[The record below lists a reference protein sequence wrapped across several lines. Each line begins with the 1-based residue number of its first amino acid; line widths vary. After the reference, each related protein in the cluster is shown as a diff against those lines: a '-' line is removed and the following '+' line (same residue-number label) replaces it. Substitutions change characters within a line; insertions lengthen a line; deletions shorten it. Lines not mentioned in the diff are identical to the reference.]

1 MCTFDTKF
9 KKVMSAN
16 KSVIIIAAVF
26 MLFAQMAVG
35 QDETTKIANNK
46 VSLNGKEYYLHIV
59 RKGET
64 LSAISR
70 AYEVPVDSIIAD
82 NPQLTYQIH
91 PDQYIK
97 IRVKKEEKMP
107 ENYSYHLVT
116 KGDTPYNIAKRYGI
130 SIDELYK
137 NNPGAELGIK
147 IGDRLKIKSVEKEE
161 TAAAEEQQA
170 DTTFILHKVA
180 KQETLFGIAR
190 QYQTTPAEI
199 EKMNPEIVG
208 RSIQVDEMLR
218 VPIQKAVAEEVIE
231 GDFDFHKVEK
241 QETLY
246 GIARSYGLKDKD
258 LLKINP
264 SLKKRGLQEGELIR
278 IPKGAQK
285 ANQPQVVET
294 QQPEPKEPVIT
305 EAERERIEA
314 YEADNRKMHTVQ
326 NAQLDK
332 SKTYKVAFFLP
343 FYLNMNDTTGWGEHN
358 GKIYARSKSF
368 IEFYAGAMLA
378 LNELRKQGVSFDVKV
393 IDTKGD
399 SVYITNYMRTHD
411 LSDYNMFIGP
421 ALNSELQVVGDYAW
435 EHQINI
441 VSPLSVKSSFIDH
454 NPYAFQVCPTLDIQM
469 KYMAE
474 FLNQIDTKNFI
485 VIHNGDSQEQD
496 FISEFKRQLYA
507 SIKNDNFDQVRY
519 NEYYY
524 YTSGD
529 ILSSAFIKGKENIV
543 IIPSTDRA
551 FVTDVIGKLNGYS
564 YEYNVTLFGQPR
576 WERFESIDIDN
587 FHNTNTHYLSN
598 SYIDYKKPEII
609 DFVRNYRNIMN
620 IEPDRMAFQGY
631 DITLF
636 FCSALNKF
644 GHDFRHYIM
653 FHQAPLLQTEFNFV
667 PYSDQGGYQN
677 TSIYILDYAKD
688 YTIKKVGTYPEK

>member
-1 MCTFDTKF
+1 M
-9 KKVMSAN
+9 VMSAK
-16 KSVIIIAAVF
+16 KSFLIIAAVF
-26 MLFAQMAVG
+26 TLFAQMAVG
-35 QDETTKIANNK
+35 QDETVKHPNNK
-46 VSLNGKEYYLHIV
+46 VSLNGKEYYIHIV

-70 AYEVPVDSIIAD
+70 AYEVAIDSIIAD

-97 IRVKKEEKMP
+97 IRVKQEEKLP
-107 ENYSYHLVT
+107 ENFSYHLIT

-130 SIDELYK
+130 SIDELYR

-147 IGDRLKIKSVEKEE
+147 IGDRLKIKSIEKEE
-161 TAAAEEQQA
+161 TAAADEQQA
-170 DTTFILHKVA
+170 DTTFMLHKVA

-199 EKMNPEIVG
+199 EKLNPAIVG

-241 QETLY
+241 QESLY

-264 SLKKRGLQEGELIR
+264 NLKKRELQEGELIR
-278 IPKGAQK
+278 IPKGAVK
-285 ANQPQVVET
+285 AVA
-294 QQPEPKEPVIT
+294 EPKVEEKPAEPAAPVIT
-305 EAERERIEA
+305 EAERQRIED
-314 YEADNRKMHTVQ
+314 YEADNRKMHEVQ
-326 NAQLDK
+326 DAQFDK

-358 GKIYARSKSF
+358 GKIYAKSKSF

-399 SVYITNYMRTHD
+399 SVYITNYMRNND
-411 LSDYNMFIGP
+411 LSDFNMFIGP

-474 FLNQIDTKNFI
+474 YLNQIDTKNFI
-485 VIHNGDSQEQD
+485 VIHNGDALEQD
-496 FISEFKRQLYA
+496 FISEFKRQLYS
-507 SIKNDNFDQVRY
+507 SIRPDNIDQVRY

-529 ILSSAFIKGKENIV
+529 ILNSAFIKGKENIV

-564 YEYNVTLFGQPR
+564 YEYNVKLFGQPR

-598 SYIDYKKPEII
+598 SYIDYSKPEII

-620 IEPDRMAFQGY
+620 VEPDRMAFQGY

-636 FCSALNKF
+636 FCTALNKF
-644 GHDFRHYIM
+644 GHDFRRYIM
-653 FHQAPLLQTEFNFV
+653 YHTAPLLQTEFNFV
-667 PYSDQGGYQN
+667 PYSDQGGFQN

-688 YTIKKVGTYPEK
+688 YTVKKIATYPEK

>member
-1 MCTFDTKF
+1 
-9 KKVMSAN
+9 MSAK
-16 KSVIIIAAVF
+16 KSFLIIAAVF
-26 MLFAQMAVG
+26 TLFAQMAVG
-35 QDETTKIANNK
+35 QDETVKHPNNK
-46 VSLNGKEYYLHIV
+46 VSLNGKEYYIHIV

-70 AYEVPVDSIIAD
+70 AYEVAIDSIIAD

-97 IRVKKEEKMP
+97 IRVKQEEKLP
-107 ENYSYHLVT
+107 ENFSYHLIT

-130 SIDELYK
+130 SIDELYR

-147 IGDRLKIKSVEKEE
+147 IGDRLKIKSIANEE
-161 TAAAEEQQA
+161 TAAADEQQA
-170 DTTFILHKVA
+170 DTTFMLHKVA

-199 EKMNPEIVG
+199 EKLNPAIVG

-264 SLKKRGLQEGELIR
+264 NLKKRELQEGELIR
-278 IPKGAQK
+278 IPKGAVK
-285 ANQPQVVET
+285 AVA
-294 QQPEPKEPVIT
+294 EPKVEDKPVEPAVPVIT
-305 EAERERIEA
+305 EAERQRIED
-314 YEADNRKMHTVQ
+314 YEADNRKMHEVQ
-326 NAQLDK
+326 DAQFDK

-358 GKIYARSKSF
+358 GKIYAKSKSF

-399 SVYITNYMRTHD
+399 SVYITNYMRNND
-411 LSDYNMFIGP
+411 LSDFNMFIGP

-474 FLNQIDTKNFI
+474 YLNQIDTKNFI
-485 VIHNGDSQEQD
+485 VIHNGDALEQD
-496 FISEFKRQLYA
+496 FISEFKRQLYS
-507 SIKNDNFDQVRY
+507 SIRPDNIDQVRY

-529 ILSSAFIKGKENIV
+529 ILNSAFIKGKENIV

-564 YEYNVTLFGQPR
+564 YEYNVKLFGQPR

-598 SYIDYKKPEII
+598 SYIDYSKPEII

-620 IEPDRMAFQGY
+620 VEPDRMAFQGY

-636 FCSALNKF
+636 FCTALNKF
-644 GHDFRHYIM
+644 GHDFRRYIM
-653 FHQAPLLQTEFNFV
+653 YHTAPLLQTEFNFV
-667 PYSDQGGYQN
+667 PYSDQGGFQN

-688 YTIKKVGTYPEK
+688 YTVKKIATYPEK

>member
-1 MCTFDTKF
+1 MI
-9 KKVMSAN
+9 MNRN
-16 KSVIIIAAVF
+16 KSHIFLAAVF
-26 MLFAQMAVG
+26 LMVTQVLVA
-35 QDETTKIANNK
+35 QDETVRHPNNK
-46 VSLNGKEYYLHIV
+46 VSLNGKEYYIHIV

-70 AYEVPVDSIIAD
+70 AYDVPVDSIIAD
-82 NPQLTYQIH
+82 NAQLTYQIH
-91 PDQYIK
+91 PDQYIR
-97 IRVKKEEKMP
+97 IRVKQEVK
-107 ENYSYHLVT
+107 NADNFSYHTIT

-147 IGDRLKIKSVEKEE
+147 IGERLKIKPAEKEVAV
-161 TAAAEEQQA
+161 AADEEQQT
-170 DTTFILHKVA
+170 DTTFMLHKVK
-180 KQETLFGIAR
+180 KQETMYGIAR
-190 QYQTTPAEI
+190 MYHTTPAEI
-199 EKMNPEIVG
+199 EKLNPEIAG
-208 RSIQVDEMLR
+208 RTIQVDEMLR

-246 GIARSYGLKDKD
+246 GIARSYGLNDKA

-264 SLKKRGLQEGELIR
+264 TLKKRELQEGELIR
-278 IPKGAQK
+278 IPKGATK
-285 ANQPQVVET
+285 
-294 QQPEPKEPVIT
+294 K
-305 EAERERIEA
+305 EAENKAIEPTPKKNSEPEISEVEKQRIEA
-314 YEADNRKMHTVQ
+314 YNADNQKMHTVQ
-326 NAQLDK
+326 SAEFDK
-332 SKTYKVAFFLP
+332 TKTYKIAFFLP
-343 FYLNMNDTTGWGEHN
+343 FYLNMNDTTGWGLHN
-358 GKIYARSKSF
+358 GKIYNKSKSF
-368 IEFYAGAMLA
+368 IEFYVGSMLA

-399 SVYITNYMRTHD
+399 SVYITNYMRNHD

-441 VSPLSVKSSFIDH
+441 VSPLSVKNSFIDH
-454 NPYAFQVCPTLDIQM
+454 NPYAFQVCPTIDIQM

-496 FISEFKRQLYA
+496 FISEFKRQLYS

-529 ILSSAFIKGKENIV
+529 ILNTAFIKGKENIV

-576 WERFESIDIDN
+576 WERFESIDIDH

-598 SYIDYKKPEII
+598 SFIDYSKPEII
-609 DFVRNYRNIMN
+609 DFVRNYRNLMN
-620 IEPDRMAFQGY
+620 VEPDRMAFQGH
-631 DITLF
+631 DITMF

-653 FHQAPLLQTEFNFV
+653 YHKAPLLQTEFNFV

-677 TSIYILDYAKD
+677 TSVFILDYAKD
-688 YTIKKVGTYPEK
+688 YTIKNVATYPEK

>member
-1 MCTFDTKF
+1 M
-9 KKVMSAN
+9 VMSAK
-16 KSVIIIAAVF
+16 KSFLIIAAVF
-26 MLFAQMAVG
+26 TLFAQMAVG
-35 QDETTKIANNK
+35 QDETVKHPNNK
-46 VSLNGKEYYLHIV
+46 VSLNGKEYYIHIV

-70 AYEVPVDSIIAD
+70 AYEVAIDSIIAD

-97 IRVKKEEKMP
+97 IRVKQEEKLP
-107 ENYSYHLVT
+107 ENFSYHLIT

-130 SIDELYK
+130 SIDELYR

-147 IGDRLKIKSVEKEE
+147 IGDRLKIKSIANEE
-161 TAAAEEQQA
+161 TAAADEQQA
-170 DTTFILHKVA
+170 DTTFMLHKVA

-199 EKMNPEIVG
+199 EKLNPAIVG

-264 SLKKRGLQEGELIR
+264 NLKKRELQEGELIR
-278 IPKGAQK
+278 IPKGAVK
-285 ANQPQVVET
+285 AVA
-294 QQPEPKEPVIT
+294 EPKVEDKPVEPAVPVIT
-305 EAERERIEA
+305 EAERQRIED
-314 YEADNRKMHTVQ
+314 YEADNRKMHEVQ
-326 NAQLDK
+326 DAQFDK

-358 GKIYARSKSF
+358 GKIYAKSKSF

-399 SVYITNYMRTHD
+399 SVYITNYMRNND
-411 LSDYNMFIGP
+411 LSDFNMFIGP

-474 FLNQIDTKNFI
+474 YLNQIDTKNFI
-485 VIHNGDSQEQD
+485 VIHNGDALEQD
-496 FISEFKRQLYA
+496 FISEFKRQLYS
-507 SIKNDNFDQVRY
+507 SIRPDNIDQVRY

-529 ILSSAFIKGKENIV
+529 ILNSAFIKGKENIV

-564 YEYNVTLFGQPR
+564 YEYNVKLFGQPR

-598 SYIDYKKPEII
+598 SYIDYSKPEII

-620 IEPDRMAFQGY
+620 VEPDRMAFQGY

-636 FCSALNKF
+636 FCTALNKF
-644 GHDFRHYIM
+644 GHDFRRYIM
-653 FHQAPLLQTEFNFV
+653 YHTAPLLQTEFNFV
-667 PYSDQGGYQN
+667 PYSDQGGFQN

-688 YTIKKVGTYPEK
+688 YTVKKIATYPEK

>member
-1 MCTFDTKF
+1 M
-9 KKVMSAN
+9 MNRN
-16 KSVIIIAAVF
+16 KSHFFLATVLLMVSQV
-26 MLFAQMAVG
+26 LVAQT
-35 QDETTKIANNK
+35 ETVNHSNNK
-46 VSLNGKEYYLHIV
+46 VSLNGKEYYIHIV

-70 AYEVPVDSIIAD
+70 AYELPIDSIIAD

-91 PDQYIK
+91 PDQYIR
-97 IRVKKEEKMP
+97 IRVKKEAKSAD
-107 ENYSYHLVT
+107 NFSYHTIT

-147 IGDRLKIKSVEKEE
+147 IGERLKIKSVEKVE
-161 TAAAEEQQA
+161 TIAVEEQPA
-170 DTTFILHKVA
+170 DTTFMLHKVA
-180 KQETLFGIAR
+180 KKETLYGIAR
-190 QYQTTPAEI
+190 MYQTTPAEI
-199 EKMNPEIVG
+199 EKLNPEIAG
-208 RSIQVDEMLR
+208 RTIQVDEMLR
-218 VPIQKAVAEEVIE
+218 VPIQKSVAEDVIE

-246 GIARSYGLKDKD
+246 GIARAYGLNDKA

-264 SLKKRGLQEGELIR
+264 TLKKRELQEGELIR
-278 IPKGAQK
+278 IPKGAAK
-285 ANQPQVVET
+285 KVAEKTVTE
-294 QQPEPKEPVIT
+294 PEPQKKSEPEIS
-305 EAERERIEA
+305 EAEKQRIEA
-314 YEADNRKMHTVQ
+314 YNADNQKMHTVQ
-326 NAQLDK
+326 NAEFDK
-332 SKTYKVAFFLP
+332 TKTYKVAFFLP
-343 FYLNMNDTTGWGEHN
+343 FYLNMNDTTGWGLHN
-358 GKIYARSKSF
+358 GKIYNKSKSF
-368 IEFYAGAMLA
+368 IEFYVGSMLA
-378 LNELRKQGVSFDVKV
+378 LNELRKEGVSFDVKV

-399 SVYITNYMRTHD
+399 SVYISNYMRNHD
-411 LSDYNMFIGP
+411 LSDYNLFIGP

-454 NPYAFQVCPTLDIQM
+454 NPYAFQVCPTIDIQM

-485 VIHNGDSQEQD
+485 VIHNGDAQEQD
-496 FISEFKRQLYA
+496 FISEFKRQLYS
-507 SIKNDNFDQVRY
+507 SIKSDNIDQVRY

-529 ILSSAFIKGKENIV
+529 ILNTAFIKGKENIV

-551 FVTDVIGKLNGYS
+551 FVTDVIGKLNGYA
-564 YEYNVTLFGQPR
+564 YEYKVTLFGQPR
-576 WERFESIDIDN
+576 WERFESIDIDH

-598 SYIDYKKPEII
+598 SFIDYSKPEII

-620 IEPDRMAFQGY
+620 VEPDRMAFQGH

-653 FHQAPLLQTEFNFV
+653 YHQAPLLQTEFNFV

-677 TSIYILDYAKD
+677 TSIYIIDYAKD
-688 YTIKKVGTYPEK
+688 FTLKKIATYPLK

>member
-1 MCTFDTKF
+1 
-9 KKVMSAN
+9 MSAK
-16 KSVIIIAAVF
+16 KSFLIIAAVF
-26 MLFAQMAVG
+26 TLFAQIAVG
-35 QDETTKIANNK
+35 QDETVKHPNNK
-46 VSLNGKEYYLHIV
+46 VSLNGKEYYIHIV

-70 AYEVPVDSIIAD
+70 AYEVAIDSIIAD

-97 IRVKKEEKMP
+97 IRVKQEEKLP
-107 ENYSYHLVT
+107 ENFSYHLIT

-130 SIDELYK
+130 SIDELYR

-147 IGDRLKIKSVEKEE
+147 IGDRLKIKSIEKEE
-161 TAAAEEQQA
+161 TVATDEQQA
-170 DTTFILHKVA
+170 DTTFMLHKVA

-199 EKMNPEIVG
+199 EKLNPAIVG

-264 SLKKRGLQEGELIR
+264 NLKKRELQEGELIR
-278 IPKGAQK
+278 IPKGAVK
-285 ANQPQVVET
+285 AVA
-294 QQPEPKEPVIT
+294 EPKVEEKPAEPAAPVIT
-305 EAERERIEA
+305 EAERQRIED
-314 YEADNRKMHTVQ
+314 YEADNRKMHEVQ
-326 NAQLDK
+326 DAQFDK

-358 GKIYARSKSF
+358 GKIYAKSKSF

-399 SVYITNYMRTHD
+399 SVYITNYMRNND
-411 LSDYNMFIGP
+411 LSDFNMFIGP

-474 FLNQIDTKNFI
+474 YLNQIDTKNFI
-485 VIHNGDSQEQD
+485 VIHNGDALEQD
-496 FISEFKRQLYA
+496 FISEFKRQLYS
-507 SIKNDNFDQVRY
+507 SIRPDNIDQVRY

-529 ILSSAFIKGKENIV
+529 ILNSAFIKGKENIV

-564 YEYNVTLFGQPR
+564 YEYNVKLFGQPR

-598 SYIDYKKPEII
+598 SYIDYSKPEII

-620 IEPDRMAFQGY
+620 VEPDRMAFQGY

-636 FCSALNKF
+636 FCTALNKF
-644 GHDFRHYIM
+644 GHDFRRYIM
-653 FHQAPLLQTEFNFV
+653 YHTAPLLQTEFNFV
-667 PYSDQGGYQN
+667 PYSDQGGFQN

-688 YTIKKVGTYPEK
+688 YTVKKIATYPEK